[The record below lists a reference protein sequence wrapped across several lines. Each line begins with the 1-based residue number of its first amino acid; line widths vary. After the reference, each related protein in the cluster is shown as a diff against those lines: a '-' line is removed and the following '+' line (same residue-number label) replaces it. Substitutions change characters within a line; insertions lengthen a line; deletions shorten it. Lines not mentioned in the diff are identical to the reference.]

1 VTHDVFKSP
10 FAVEN
15 LTGNVVRG
23 SARMK
28 VATQIRRSCKRWKG
42 RVWHETDVPSGLR
55 MSVGFAYPL
64 CDRRVKD
71 DVTLASDRL
80 SLAFLAIAVKVI
92 PKGRFFALTDVFY

>member
-1 VTHDVFKSP
+1 VTGD
-10 FAVEN
+10 
-15 LTGNVVRG
+15 VVRG
-23 SARMK
+23 SARIK
-28 VATQIRRSCKRWKG
+28 VATQMRRSCKRWKG

-71 DVTLASDRL
+71 DVTLALDRL

-92 PKGRFFALTDVFY
+92 PKGRSFALTDVFY